1 MSQPGV
7 PRNELVYNFTVDDSL
22 ASWNMPV
29 KDWLAQNRKDD
40 QFDGL
45 ATGNIV
51 FSLEGKVLVIQ
62 RAANDSLPNKWEF
75 PGGAADDDDPTI
87 FHAAARELWEESG
100 LVAKRFTHIVTQ
112 GPDKEP
118 GETFQNRNRTKTFV
132 RFAFHV
138 EVESCDDVKLD
149 PNEHQNH
156 AWASEE
162 DIRQQKLDGK
172 DMSITRWTV
181 QALFLEAFRLR
192 RKKGG
197 AL

>member
-1 MSQPGV
+1 
-7 PRNELVYNFTVDDSL
+7 
-22 ASWNMPV
+22 MPV
-29 KDWLAQNRKDD
+29 KDWLSQNQKDN

-51 FSLEGKVLVIQ
+51 FNPDGRVLVIQ
-62 RAANDSLPNKWEF
+62 RAAHDSLPNKWEF
-75 PGGAADDDDPTI
+75 PGGAADDEDPTV

-100 LVAKRFTHIVTQ
+100 LVAKRFTHVVTQ

-118 GETFQNRNRTKTFV
+118 LETFRNRLRTKLFV
-132 RFAFHV
+132 RFTFHV

-149 PNEHQNH
+149 PNEHQDY

-162 DIRQQKLDGK
+162 DIRQQKIDGK
-172 DMSITRWTV
+172 EMPITRWTV

-192 RKKGG
+192 KKRAGT
-197 AL
+197 L